1 MSNTVQYCLKI
12 ALNLV
17 LDSTDSKLLMI
28 QEAKDHSRGLWFLP
42 AGKGKAGETIIDTC
56 VRETEEES
64 GILTKPVY
72 ILKTEH
78 ILRKVV
84 YEVGED
90 PKPLDVFRFIF
101 IREALNNK
109 LKTVETKDS
118 IQAQWFE
125 LDKVKDLQLRSIEV
139 LKYIDLYQSYKK
151 SQSLAKV
158 DDLLEVYH
166 D

>member
-1 MSNTVQYCLKI
+1 MSNKVQYCLKI

-17 LDSTDSKLLMI
+17 LDSTNTKLLMI

-42 AGKGKAGETIIDTC
+42 AGKGKVGETIIETC

-64 GILTKPVY
+64 GILTKPIYV
-72 ILKTEH
+72 LKIEH
-78 ILRKVV
+78 ILRKVIF
-84 YEVGED
+84 EIGEE

-101 IREALNNK
+101 VSEALNNN

-125 LDKVKDLQLRSIEV
+125 LDKVKNLQLRSIEV
-139 LKYIDLYQSYKK
+139 LKYIDLYKNYKK

-158 DDLLEVYH
+158 DDFLEVYR